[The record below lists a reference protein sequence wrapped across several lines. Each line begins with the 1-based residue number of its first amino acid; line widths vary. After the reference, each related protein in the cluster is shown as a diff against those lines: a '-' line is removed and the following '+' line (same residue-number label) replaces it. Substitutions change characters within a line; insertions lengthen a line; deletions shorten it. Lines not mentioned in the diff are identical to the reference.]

1 MWRPRAAW
9 QYLAQAEDEQDKDAD
24 DGDSD
29 DGDATFQASF
39 ERELAALKA
48 RGPTTER
55 PLCNVHTK
63 LECVVMFR
71 AAPSVNVV
79 DLVLRILR
87 DIQQTKT
94 AKTRYVAACL
104 DPSIPGHPPRR

>member
-1 MWRPRAAW
+1 VAW
-9 QYLAQAEDEQDKDAD
+9 QYLAQAEDEQDKDDAD
-24 DGDSD
+24 SSD
-29 DGDATFQASF
+29 DGEATFQASF

-48 RGPTTER
+48 SRPTTER
-55 PLCNVHTK
+55 PLCSVHTK

-71 AAPSVNVV
+71 AAPSVNVA

-94 AKTRYVAACL
+94 AKTRYACVL
-104 DPSIPGHPPRR
+104 YHWMPDHPPRR